1 MQSASNENC
10 VPDVV
15 TGALEHTSDTLL
27 HPCAVLVR
35 NIFSTILI
43 EILSVSKALHLH
55 SAFPERSAPSD
66 RGGEALRPPVLLVL
80 LVLHGAQGG
89 AGDHLL
95 TAGEARRQK
104 SGQPDNIRV
113 FDTLY
118 IVI

>member
-1 MQSASNENC
+1 M
-10 VPDVV
+10 PDVV

-43 EILSVSKALHLH
+43 EILSVSKALH

-80 LVLHGAQGG
+80 LVLHGPQGG

-95 TAGEARRQK
+95 TAGEARAVR
-104 SGQPDNIRV
+104 GARIR
-113 FDTLY
+113 
-118 IVI
+118 